1 MVVKTSSQLLMSAIY
16 MKTTVTRIQFLIA
29 VTMHRLSTLCLIFP
43 PPKRTIPVTAFERA
57 SLMGIMD
64 SYCWSAVLEDK
75 KRRRTR
81 AQLHGAGANY
91 ATLKGIWLYNHGVS
105 NAKCGED
112 RKCHPTIDVDASFDA
127 EDPGAAAFEGVPP
140 ELHMK
145 VGGGNCTNSLHASR
159 LRRQHLIKKAE
170 TLLPQL
176 KLKHEPRRHKLLSV
190 TIAKTRATMKRKAA
204 RYAAEFPPKRKAKA
218 KAAVAVE
225 P

>member
-1 MVVKTSSQLLMSAIY
+1 MNEVMFNCSICGPLQFQFMSIHHLLFWGSSDL
-16 MKTTVTRIQFLIA
+16 
-29 VTMHRLSTLCLIFP
+29 
-43 PPKRTIPVTAFERA
+43 
-57 SLMGIMD
+57 
-64 SYCWSAVLEDK
+64 
-75 KRRRTR
+75 
-81 AQLHGAGANY
+81 
-91 ATLKGIWLYNHGVS
+91 ATQVPAEVS